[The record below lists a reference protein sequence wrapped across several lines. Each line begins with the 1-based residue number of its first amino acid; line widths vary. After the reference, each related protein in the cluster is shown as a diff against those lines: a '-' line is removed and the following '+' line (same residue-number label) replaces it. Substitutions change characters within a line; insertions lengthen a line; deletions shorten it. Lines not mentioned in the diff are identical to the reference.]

1 MRKLLI
7 ATLISMVLGGA
18 GGFAATYVTQV
29 KANSDGSDGCPAG
42 SYNIGISKDDKPLC
56 KLEPTGCP
64 YGDSI
69 PLDSSKCAPPAD
81 PESAYAPW
89 NPQPVEQPSS
99 TLKPAETPSNVNVCG
114 K

>member
-1 MRKLLI
+1 M
-7 ATLISMVLGGA
+7 ALGAA
-18 GGFAATYVTQV
+18 GGFGATYVQQAM
-29 KANSDGSDGCPAG
+29 ANSDGSDGCPAG
-42 SYNIGISKDDKPLC
+42 SYNIGESKNGEVIC

-69 PLDSSKCAPPAD
+69 PLDSPKCAPPAD

-89 NPQPVEQPSS
+89 QPEEPAKPVEAPQPKIE
-99 TLKPAETPSNVNVCG
+99 ACG